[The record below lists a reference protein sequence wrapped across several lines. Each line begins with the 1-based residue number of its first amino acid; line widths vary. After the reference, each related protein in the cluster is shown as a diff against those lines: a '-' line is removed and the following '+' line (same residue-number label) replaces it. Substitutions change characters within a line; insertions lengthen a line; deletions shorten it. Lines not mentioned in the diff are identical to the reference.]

1 MERVWLEMQES
12 RRDRGFKK
20 RAWWD
25 REGKYHF
32 DYGHDH
38 QPCGDNQFNTGE
50 EGKKKKKKRG
60 RQSSSDSADGLKEF
74 GL

>member
-1 MERVWLEMQES
+1 MQES
-12 RRDRGFKK
+12 RRDRGYKK

-32 DYGHDH
+32 DYGHDDKSYGD
-38 QPCGDNQFNTGE
+38 CGDNQFNTGKE
-50 EGKKKKKKRG
+50 SNKKKKKKNGRG
-60 RQSSSDSADGLKEF
+60 SSSEEDGLAEF